1 MAIRECRLVFNTRD
15 LYDANA
21 PAFCAASSLP
31 PDPCDCF
38 GPTVNNLLLEEGTT
52 DIGFNL
58 TDHSS
63 LDFTI
68 TLGQD
73 YQFSQIKF
81 VWQYKNYPIN
91 QTTSYVSLYVAGL
104 NTWVPHD
111 YEYIP
116 VYYGGSAVNVN
127 ATITDKV
134 AAEIRF
140 HLEWN
145 FDSPTGIVQPSGVF
159 LIGQTQTK
167 FPTVEPT
174 R

>member
-1 MAIRECRLVFNTRD
+1 MALSLFFLALCHSALFICIMAQYDNYHQLAYPEEMAIRECRLVFNTRD

-38 GPTVNNLLLEEGTT
+38 GPTVNNLLLEEDTT

-134 AAEIRF
+134 A
-140 HLEWN
+140 
-145 FDSPTGIVQPSGVF
+145 
-159 LIGQTQTK
+159 
-167 FPTVEPT
+167 
-174 R
+174 